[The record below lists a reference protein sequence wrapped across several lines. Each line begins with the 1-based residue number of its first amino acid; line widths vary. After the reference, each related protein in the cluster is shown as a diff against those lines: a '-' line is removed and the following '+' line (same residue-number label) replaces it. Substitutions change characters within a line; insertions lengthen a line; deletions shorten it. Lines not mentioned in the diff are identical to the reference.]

1 MDAEVG
7 KLLDMGI
14 IEKSCPEAGE
24 VISSVFLVRKVD
36 GSNKMI

>member
-1 MDAEVG
+1 MDAEVEQF
-7 KLLDMGI
+7 LDMGI
-14 IEKSCPEAGE
+14 IAESCHEAGE